1 MKVLINYAN
10 DTFQDCQK
18 INSNSGLRVGLFDKV
33 ISYSPKD
40 IERDFFDKNRKILSQ
55 ARGNGYWLWK
65 PYFIKKTLDM
75 LSSEDLLFYSD
86 SGSYFVRPISTLID
100 GIRTQDHNRGLVAF
114 ELQHAEKAWTKRDAF
129 ILMDCDSTTYS
140 ESNQRLASFNL
151 WRKTPFTIGFINEYL
166 FYAQDERIITDLEN
180 QCGYANYPEFNE
192 HRHDQS
198 IFSLLTK
205 KYGLSA
211 YRDPSQ
217 YGNETKHYYAN
228 SNYEQ
233 IIEHT
238 RKTNASFSR
247 KPKLQ
252 QLDIRRMTSTLKG
265 CFANPLTAGK
275 NSSTPIS

>member
-10 DTFQDCQK
+10 DTFQDYQK
-18 INSNSGLRVGLFDKV
+18 INSDSGLRVGLFDKV

-40 IERDFFDKNRKILSQ
+40 IDRDFFDKNRKILSQ
-55 ARGNGYWLWK
+55 TRGNGYWLWK
-65 PYFIKKTLDM
+65 PYFIKKTLEL

-86 SGSYFVRPISTLID
+86 SGASFIRPISTLID
-100 GIRTQDHNRGLVAF
+100 GIGVQDDNRGLVAF

-129 ILMDCDSTTYS
+129 ILMDCDSATYS
-140 ESNQRLASFNL
+140 ETNQRLASFSM
-151 WRKTPFTIGFINEYL
+151 WKKTAFTRDFINDCL
-166 FYAQDERIITDLEN
+166 HYAQDERIITDLEN
-180 QCGYANYPEFNE
+180 QCGYANYPEFND

-217 YGNETKHYYAN
+217 YGNEAKQSYSN

-238 RKTNASFSR
+238 RKTNCSISR
-247 KPKLQ
+247 KPKPRKFG
-252 QLDIRRMTSTLKG
+252 ISRMISTLKRHIG
-265 CFANPLTAGK
+265 TDCL
-275 NSSTPIS
+275 